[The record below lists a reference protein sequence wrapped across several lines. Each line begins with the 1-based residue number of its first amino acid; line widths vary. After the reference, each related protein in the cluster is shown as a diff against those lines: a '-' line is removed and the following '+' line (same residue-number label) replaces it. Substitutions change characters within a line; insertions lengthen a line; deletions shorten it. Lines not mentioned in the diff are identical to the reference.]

1 MDNQRLILFIALSFV
16 SLMLF
21 QAWQED
27 YGQDAAQQ
35 TSPAAVSQTQSEVPA
50 PIGASSSAGGDEVP
64 IAPAPQQA
72 TGPAVS
78 GVDNKIEGQQR
89 ITVRTDLLSVEL
101 DTLGGDIRVVDLL
114 AFPVDLKQPDIP
126 FRLMSDT
133 GAQLFVTQTGFA
145 VNAASKGMAPD
156 HTSLYQASN
165 SHFALQEGEDTLTVE
180 LSWQSDNGISVTKQY
195 LFHRGR
201 YDIELKY
208 IVENNSTQPWSG
220 SFYRQMQRTQ
230 FGEDTSMMFIQTYM
244 GGVIYT
250 PEEKYEKV
258 DFSDMQDSNLLL
270 QNVQDGWV
278 SMMQHY
284 FLGAWIPASGSENT
298 FYTRYLS
305 KNYRYL
311 LGMQSSLVEIAPGSR
326 EEFTSTYYIG
336 PKDQITL
343 ETLAPG
349 LELTVDYGVLTVI
362 AKPLFWL
369 MNQLHG
375 IFGNWGWSIIFL
387 TLIVKL
393 VFYKLSETSYRSMAN
408 MRRLQPR
415 LKALKERHGD
425 DRQAMNKAMMEIYKK
440 EKINP
445 LGGCLPIVVQIPVFI
460 ALYWVLLESVE
471 LRQAPFILWID
482 DLSAS
487 DPYFVLPLLMGASMF
502 IQQKLNPQPLDP
514 MQAKIMMLLPVMF
527 TVFFLFF
534 PAGLV
539 LYWVVNNSLSIA
551 QQWVITK
558 RIAGNI

>member
-21 QAWQED
+21 QAWEED
-27 YGQDAAQQ
+27 YGQGSTQQVSPLAASQPQ
-35 TSPAAVSQTQSEVPA
+35 TDIPAPSTASQSAGTDEVPA
-50 PIGASSSAGGDEVP
+50 
-64 IAPAPQQA
+64 APVAQQA
-72 TGPAVS
+72 PGPAVS
-78 GVDNKIEGQQR
+78 GVDNKVKSKQR
-89 ITVRTDLLSVEL
+89 ITVRTDLLYVEL

-114 AFPVDLKQPDIP
+114 AFPLEQKKPDVP
-126 FRLMSDT
+126 FRLMTDT
-133 GAQLFVTQTGFA
+133 GAQLFVNQTGFA
-145 VNAASKGMAPD
+145 VSANSKGMAPN
-156 HTSLYQASN
+156 HFSIYQASD
-165 SHFALQEGEDTLTVE
+165 SHYALQEGKDTLTVE
-180 LSWQSDNGISVTKQY
+180 LSWQSDNGVKVTKRY
-195 LFHRGR
+195 TFNRGR

-208 IVENNSTQPWSG
+208 IVENNSSQAWGG

-230 FGEDTSMMFIQTYM
+230 FGDDTSPMFIQTYM

-250 PEEKYEKV
+250 PDEKYEKIT
-258 DFSDMQDSNLLL
+258 FSDMQDSNLQL
-270 QNVQDGWV
+270 QDVEDGWV

-284 FLGAWIPASGSENT
+284 FLGAWIPETGTENT
-298 FYTRYLS
+298 FYTLYLS
-305 KNYRYL
+305 KNYRYT
-311 LGMQSSLVEIAPGSR
+311 LGVKSNLVEISPGSS

-336 PKDQITL
+336 PKDQNTL
-343 ETLAPG
+343 ELLAPG

-369 MNQLHG
+369 MTQLHG

-393 VFYKLSETSYRSMAN
+393 VFYKLSETSYKSMAN

-425 DRQAMNKAMMEIYKK
+425 DRQAMNQAMMEIYKK

-445 LGGCLPIVVQIPVFI
+445 LGGCLPILVQIPVFI

-471 LRQAPFILWID
+471 LRQAPFILWIQ
-482 DLSAS
+482 DLAS
-487 DPYFVLPLLMGASMF
+487 QDPYYVLPVLMGLSMF
-502 IQQKLNPQPLDP
+502 LQQKLNPQPLDP
-514 MQAKIMMLLPVMF
+514 MQAKIMSLLPIIF

-534 PAGLV
+534 PSGLV
-539 LYWVVNNSLSIA
+539 LYWVVNNSLSIL

-558 RIAGNI
+558 RIAGNT